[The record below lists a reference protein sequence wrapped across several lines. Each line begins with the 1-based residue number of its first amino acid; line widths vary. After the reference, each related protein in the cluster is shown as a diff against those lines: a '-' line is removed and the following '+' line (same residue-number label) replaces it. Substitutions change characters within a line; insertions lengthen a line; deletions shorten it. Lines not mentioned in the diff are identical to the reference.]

1 MNRDKA
7 IGKAGL
13 RIRKPVAEVFEAF
26 VDPAITTQFWFT
38 KGSGRLEAGKQIKW
52 EWEMYNVSAQVDV
65 KVIEPNK
72 RIVIE
77 WTGYSGLNPVE
88 WVFTPQKNDTTFV
101 TVTESGFTGT
111 DDEIVE
117 QALNSTG
124 GFTMVLAGAKAWLE
138 HRIHLNLVLDGFPD
152 GTPA

>member
-13 RIRKPVAEVFEAF
+13 RIRKPVSEVFEAF

-52 EWEMYNVSAQVDV
+52 EWEMYNVSAEVDV
-65 KVIEPNK
+65 KAVEPNK

-77 WTGYSGLNPVE
+77 WMGNGGLNPVE
-88 WVFTPQKNDTTFV
+88 WIFTPQKNDTTFV
-101 TVTESGFTGT
+101 RVTESGFSGT
-111 DDEIVE
+111 DDEILE

-138 HRIHLNLVLDGFPD
+138 HNIHLNLVLDGK
-152 GTPA
+152 PA